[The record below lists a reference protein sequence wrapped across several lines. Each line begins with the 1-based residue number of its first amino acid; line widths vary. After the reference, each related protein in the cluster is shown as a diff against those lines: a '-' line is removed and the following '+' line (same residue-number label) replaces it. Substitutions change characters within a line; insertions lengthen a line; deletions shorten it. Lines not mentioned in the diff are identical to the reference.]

1 MKVKKTYEV
10 ILMGASAGG
19 LDALSKVLPVL
30 PAGFPLPILI
40 VQHISPHS
48 DNYLAAHLNRM
59 AQIEVKEAEEKESL
73 RAGVAYIAP
82 PNYHLLL
89 EEDNTLSLSTDEKVN
104 YSRPSIDVL
113 FESAAYAK
121 GGNIIAVVITGA
133 NHDGSAGAKLIKSRG
148 GYIIVEDPAT
158 AHVPVM
164 PESVLKLITPDLI
177 TALAGIGPKLIEL
190 AGLQKQSP

>member
-1 MKVKKTYEV
+1 MKSKKTYEV

-19 LDALSKVLPVL
+19 LDALSKILPVL

-48 DNYLAAHLNRM
+48 DNYLSAHLNRM
-59 AQIEVKEAEEKESL
+59 SGIEVKEAEEKETL

-89 EEDNTLSLSTDEKVN
+89 EENNTLSLSTDEKVN

-121 GGNIIAVVITGA
+121 GGNIIAVILTGA
-133 NHDGSAGAKLIKSRG
+133 NHDGSEGAKLIKNKG
-148 GYIIVEDPAT
+148 GYIIVEDPTT

-164 PESVLKLITPDLI
+164 PDAVLKLITPDLVADL
-177 TALAGIGPKLIEL
+177 ALIGPKLIEL
-190 AGLQKQSP
+190 AGIKKQNP